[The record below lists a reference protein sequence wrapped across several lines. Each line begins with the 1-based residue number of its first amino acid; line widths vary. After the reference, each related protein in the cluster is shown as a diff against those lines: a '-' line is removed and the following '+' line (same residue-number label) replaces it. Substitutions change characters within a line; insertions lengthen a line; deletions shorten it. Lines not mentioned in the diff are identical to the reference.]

1 MSTNRNIEWEM
12 VNIGLTDNGDDRIRH
27 TLGGYYE
34 IVTCP
39 TDGTSYN
46 FIGSDS
52 SVSYAKNTGVD
63 TYNNHEYIKESLVPF
78 MQITTGSAYSFIP
91 NYKIPIVLV
100 GKDAAFENDVDW
112 RSYIIGEDYSD
123 KNYAGILTH
132 GTFDDYKTTIEKP
145 YELYLLKSLTSSSY
159 GDYNSVN
166 IEYKYNYYNQQ
177 YEERSNIISENLLP
191 NLYLLHAA
199 QENLTD
205 GMSSDVKEFI
215 NLNDVVV
222 KEQYDIQNIFTYES
236 VPAPAEVPPERVY
249 SSTNTRYIDEQ
260 YQYRAY
266 LNLFNNTIVSGSAT
280 NVNET
285 FRNVI
290 YDESILEGIGEKELC
305 TLPFYTHLSWPADES
320 SDNPI
325 KQLLINND
333 LKGYFLRLIKEEF
346 YDNVLAGKTDKAL
359 LPTAVMKLTDVS
371 GSVQEFGTVGEKSI
385 FSIDL
390 IPKIVQ
396 KIQSPIAPPA
406 NSKLEYIAASA
417 LERHI
422 LMDPG
427 GHYHQINTSRLM
439 HFLKDIYDY
448 LETNYNPKDI
458 LEENNVTF
466 SSIQGKA
473 KSDKHIEIL
482 GYRISKLTDG
492 TDMISN
498 TYIFNSDDL
507 EAVDNLNHFYDTQV
521 RYNGRYVYQ
530 VFKYVAV
537 VGWRYAYNKYQITRR
552 IGTTLK
558 EDENQNFVT
567 DKYCL
572 EFFNA
577 NTGQTAKDDKLSV
590 HKAYTMLSGAAGSE
604 NSNPY
609 ASKAQVL
616 SDHQY
621 LCQFDYTLE
630 PCIKILEVPM
640 TTKFPNVT
648 DPPPVKPEIT
658 PYQRKNASQIIGFYY
673 KHESFAEAPY
683 PETISTEEILTKD
696 QYVNANNLYKGE
708 NITQHSTK
716 PTYIEVYKMRTK
728 PKSFED
734 LEGNR
739 VAIVPLLDGGFEYPQ
754 TNGFFEEKIITN
766 NKYYYT
772 FRFINAH
779 GMPGRF
785 SPIYECELVD
795 DGGYKYS
802 TFELVNQSSITNK
815 VSINQP
821 SKSFKKLLELVP
833 SPSQL
838 QLEEG
843 ELDYSDSAINQVGNI
858 SVGSNELS
866 EKLWDKT
873 FKVRLTSKKTGKKL
887 DINVKYEI
895 TREQ

>member
-12 VNIGLTDNGDDRIRH
+12 VNIGLTDNGDDKIRH

-63 TYNNHEYIKESLVPF
+63 IYNDHEYIKQSLVPS

-123 KNYAGILTH
+123 KNYTGILTH

-222 KEQYDIQNIFTYES
+222 KEQYNIQNIFTYES

-290 YDESILEGIGEKELC
+290 YDESILKGIGEKELC

-320 SDNPI
+320 SNNPI

-359 LPTAVMKLTDVS
+359 LPTAVWKLTDVS

-439 HFLKDIYDY
+439 HFLKDIYDH
-448 LETNYNPKDI
+448 LETNYNPKLVLD
-458 LEENNVTF
+458 ENNVTF

-473 KSDKHIEIL
+473 ESDKHTEIL

-492 TDMISN
+492 ADLISN

-552 IGTTLK
+552 IGTTFK
-558 EDENQNFVT
+558 EDENNNVVI

-577 NTGQTAKDDKLSV
+577 NTGQSAKDNKLSV
-590 HKAYTMLSGAAGSE
+590 HKAYTMLSGAVASE

-640 TTKFPNVT
+640 TTKFTNVT
-648 DPPPVKPEIT
+648 DHPPVKPEIT

-673 KHESFAEAPY
+673 KHESFAKAPY
-683 PETISTEEILTKD
+683 PETISTEEILIKD

-708 NITQHSTK
+708 SITQHSTK

-739 VAIVPLLDGGFEYPQ
+739 IAIVPLLDGGFEYPQ

-779 GMPGRF
+779 GMTGRF

-802 TFELVNQSSITNK
+802 TFELVNHSSITNK